1 MTTGFIVRVTLEI
14 IAVLALAYGFLHED
28 KVVAFEDRMAAK
40 FRSRKSGKT
49 ARSGRAKAGR
59 AASAKTLVRAAAM
72 DGVERAMQKSA
83 ALSNAE
89 KRARAEEAAYCR
101 NQAMAMRAAKRVKAA
116 RAARSASSN
125 RTNRTAAV
133 ARTTGRSGNSAA

>member
-28 KVVAFEDRMAAK
+28 KVIAFEDRMAAK
-40 FRSRKSGKT
+40 FRGRKSGKT

-59 AASAKTLVRAAAM
+59 AAAKTPVRAAAM

-83 ALSNAE
+83 ALTNAE
-89 KRARAEEAAYCR
+89 KKARAEEAAYCR

-116 RAARSASSN
+116 RTARSASAS